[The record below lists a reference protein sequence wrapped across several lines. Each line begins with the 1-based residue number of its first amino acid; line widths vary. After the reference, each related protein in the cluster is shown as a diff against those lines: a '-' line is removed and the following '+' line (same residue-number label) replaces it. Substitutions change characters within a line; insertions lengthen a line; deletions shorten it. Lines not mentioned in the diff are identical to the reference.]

1 MLVSLTEKQV
11 GVIKNALESEIERYE
26 DRATIEEY
34 DKCYKQASY
43 WRLRAFEIKQIL
55 KEL

>member
-11 GVIKNALESEIERYE
+11 VVLKYVLELEIERYE
-26 DRATIEEY
+26 DRATTEENDRCY
-34 DKCYKQASY
+34 DQASY

>member
-11 GVIKNALESEIERYE
+11 GVIKYALESEIERYE
-26 DRATIEEY
+26 DRATTEEN
-34 DKCYKQASY
+34 DRCYEQASY
-43 WRLRAFEIKQIL
+43 WRLRAFEIKKIL